1 MKTSDSTWSLGTR
14 DNLSQ
19 TLAKMSQPRRRAMP
33 ANLGRIILGAIF
45 TLSCLAGFFYFSS
58 EFSNSQSSG
67 DPRLSGNWLLAA
79 TGKALDPR
87 LDRVASLSI
96 DQQRE
101 LLRKKEAFYRL
112 SEEEQKAFHQF
123 HQQLVKHPQSDR
135 LQGILNRYY
144 NWLKTLDERTKSALL
159 DNPQKSVR
167 VTKIRELREAQGRE
181 ISFLPE
187 SDHQQFDLWLKEL
200 AERKSEEVRQVFRDF
215 RRRAQL
221 PTELTDQS
229 SPDLLVRV
237 LLRADRSGETMRRL
251 VTPADLEALKG
262 ALSDAAKSIMN
273 EEKVRSDFV
282 LFNFIRNPY
291 VSPEEL
297 EQFYFKEL
305 TSEQRDGLDKMPPDQ
320 MKTRLRLMY
329 QLKQIG
335 VPKEQW
341 LRGLN
346 TESRRRS

>member
-1 MKTSDSTWSLGTR
+1 METNDSTWPVATR
-14 DNLSQ
+14 PNLSR
-19 TLAKMSQPRRRAMP
+19 TMARIDLRRRSFWSQKYYAW
-33 ANLGRIILGAIF
+33 AILSGVLIVSTSLALF
-45 TLSCLAGFFYFSS
+45 MYFAGFAKSEIPNSNLNNSS
-58 EFSNSQSSG
+58 
-67 DPRLSGNWLLAA
+67 WLLAA
-79 TGKALDPR
+79 TGSALDHR
-87 LDRVASLSI
+87 MDRVANLSV
-96 DQQRE
+96 DEQRE

-112 SEEEQKAFHQF
+112 SKEDQQAYREFHD
-123 HQQLVKHPQSDR
+123 QLSQHAQSDK
-135 LQGILNRYY
+135 LQAILNRYY

-159 DNPQKSVR
+159 DNPQKEVR
-167 VTKIRELREAQGRE
+167 ITNIRELREAQGRQ

-200 AERKSEEVRQVFRDF
+200 GDRKSDEVRQVFRDF
-215 RRRAQL
+215 RPRTQL
-221 PTELTDQS
+221 STELTEQS
-229 SPDLLVRV
+229 NPDLLVRV

-251 VTPADLEALKG
+251 VTSQDLEVLKG
-262 ALSDAAKSIMN
+262 ELSEAAKSIMN

-305 TSEQRDGLDKMPPDQ
+305 TSEQRDDLDKMPPDQ
-320 MKTRLRLMY
+320 MKNRLRLMY

-346 TESRRRS
+346 TEGRRR